1 MSADIL
7 HEGHLNLL
15 SEASKYGQVMVG
27 VLTDLAI
34 SKYKRIPFMSFEERV
49 KLVSSLKLVDIVVEQ
64 DSLSYRE
71 NLLKYKPDFVVH
83 GDDWK
88 SGVQSKTRQEVIDV
102 LQQIGGSLVEPN
114 YTKGVSST
122 KYIEALEKASSLPEI
137 RLPRLKRLL
146 DVKNMIRVIEVH
158 NGISALIVETLK
170 IQNEENSIK
179 EFDGFWL
186 SSLTDSTV
194 RGKPDIEVVDVSQ
207 RLATIS
213 EIAQITTKPM
223 IYDADTGGQPEH
235 LHYTVQSLE
244 RNGISAAIIEDK
256 TGLKRN
262 SLLGNDVLQTQSGIQ
277 EFCEKISSGV
287 NSKLSSD
294 FMLIARIESLILDK
308 PVSDAL
314 TRADAYLDAGADG
327 IMIHSRNKSGEDIKN
342 FLIEFRKH
350 HVDTP
355 LVVVPTSFN
364 HISASELADMGVNIV
379 IYANQLLRAAY
390 PAMLNAA
397 QNILKFDKSMNI
409 EKDLMSIPDILK
421 LIPGE
426 NLDK

>member
-1 MSADIL
+1 
-7 HEGHLNLL
+7 
-15 SEASKYGQVMVG
+15 
-27 VLTDLAI
+27 
-34 SKYKRIPFMSFEERV
+34 
-49 KLVSSLKLVDIVVEQ
+49 
-64 DSLSYRE
+64 
-71 NLLKYKPDFVVH
+71 
-83 GDDWK
+83 
-88 SGVQSKTRQEVIDV
+88 
-102 LQQIGGSLVEPN
+102 
-114 YTKGVSST
+114 
-122 KYIEALEKASSLPEI
+122 
-137 RLPRLKRLL
+137 
-146 DVKNMIRVIEVH
+146 
-158 NGISALIVETLK
+158 
-170 IQNEENSIK
+170 
-179 EFDGFWL
+179 
-186 SSLTDSTV
+186 
-194 RGKPDIEVVDVSQ
+194 
-207 RLATIS
+207 
-213 EIAQITTKPM
+213 M

-262 SLLGNDVLQTQSGIQ
+262 SLLGNDVVQTQSGIQ

-314 TRADAYLDAGADG
+314 TRADAYLGAGADG

-342 FLIEFRKH
+342 FLFEFRKN
-350 HVDTP
+350 HVNTP

-409 EKDLMSIPDILK
+409 EKELMSIPDILK
-421 LIPGE
+421 LIPGG